1 MRLYKNDGNFNFTDE
16 TVSSGLF
23 PTVGN
28 PSGFSFADTD
38 HDNDLDLYLCSYDP
52 ATSKNK
58 YYENQGDGTFIDKS
72 VFYGLGNGTQPS
84 FIGVWFDYNNDS
96 EIDLHVI
103 NDRINGS
110 DNLYKNE
117 EVLLLT

>member
-1 MRLYKNDGNFNFTDE
+1 MITMVLWIYLYHMIGDLRLYKNDGNFNFTDE

-52 ATSKNK
+52 VHQK
-58 YYENQGDGTFIDKS
+58 
-72 VFYGLGNGTQPS
+72 
-84 FIGVWFDYNNDS
+84 
-96 EIDLHVI
+96 I
-103 NDRINGS
+103 NITKIKETEH
-110 DNLYKNE
+110 L
-117 EVLLLT
+117 